1 MSNSYYKNNEDRI
14 LAMILDRPLNESHP
28 RYKIQ
33 QEFISFAKAYPQ
45 LDLHMSDLY
54 NDGGCVSFHFLNE
67 EFIVVCDM
75 DAKEIESSIL
85 VDYDDASFNVI
96 ETIPFN
102 WESLKLRLNDM
113 ISITPWTE
121 EFSESSSLGEAREK
135 AIKYLKDKWK

>member
-1 MSNSYYKNNEDRI
+1 M
-14 LAMILDRPLNESHP
+14 MFDRPLKPDHP

-33 QEFISFAKAYPQ
+33 KEFIEFSKGYPQ

-54 NDGGCVSFHFLNE
+54 NDGGCVSFHFVDE

-75 DAKEIESSIL
+75 DAMQIESSIL
-85 VDYDDASFNVI
+85 VDYDDAAFNVI

-113 ISITPWTE
+113 LSVSPWTQ
-121 EFSESSSLGEAREK
+121 EFNKYSDIDEAREK
-135 AIKYLKDKWK
+135 AIQYLKSRWKTK